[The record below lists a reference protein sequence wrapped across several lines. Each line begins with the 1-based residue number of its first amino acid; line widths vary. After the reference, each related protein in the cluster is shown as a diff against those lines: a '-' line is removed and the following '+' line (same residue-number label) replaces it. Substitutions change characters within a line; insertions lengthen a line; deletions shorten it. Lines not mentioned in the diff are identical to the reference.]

1 DAGARMLDGARVTAV
16 DRADDGRV
24 RSVRVRTSRGASAD
38 AGGTADS
45 GGTAGAAD
53 PAEYDIR
60 CRTLVVADGVRSPV
74 GKMLGR
80 RWHRETA
87 YGVAARAYIG
97 SGRHD
102 DPWISSHLEL
112 RNADDALLSGY
123 GWLFPLGDGRVNI
136 GVGTLATAARP
147 AKGALRPLLDH
158 YVTRRRDDW

>member
-1 DAGARMLDGARVTAV
+1 FGRELTMPWPGGAFPAVGSAVPRSVLDDRIRAGAAEAGARVLDGARVTAV
-16 DRADDGRV
+16 DRDPDGRV
-24 RSVRVRTSRGASAD
+24 RSVRVRAKPGDD
-38 AGGTADS
+38 AQHS
-45 GGTAGAAD
+45 
-53 PAEYDIR
+53 PAEHDIR

-80 RWHRETA
+80 RWHRDTA

-112 RNADDALLSGY
+112 RDADDALLSGY

-136 GVGTLATAARP
+136 
-147 AKGALRPLLDH
+147 
-158 YVTRRRDDW
+158 